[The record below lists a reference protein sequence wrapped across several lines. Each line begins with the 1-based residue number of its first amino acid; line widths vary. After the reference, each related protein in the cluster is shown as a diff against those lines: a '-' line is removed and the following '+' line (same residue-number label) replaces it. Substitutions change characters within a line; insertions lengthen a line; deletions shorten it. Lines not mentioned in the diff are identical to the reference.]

1 MSLDNGLLA
10 AYRVVGGEYV
20 DQSPVGGAD
29 GVKTGTPTTSV
40 GDGGETF
47 FNFDGS
53 TNSIEMPLTPIDAY
67 ATSTTLAIRCF
78 GTVDLGT
85 NNAVA
90 SLGLVGQTTS
100 NLAIRGSGSV
110 GDVSGFMRDLASNN
124 TATNLNNTSTWDGTE
139 RVLIVEYNSPDLTL
153 GISDEVEGLSN
164 VQSALTQDSSFN
176 FDRVTAGARF
186 DTTWPAQASVSWVAV
201 WPRVLSSTEKEAL
214 AASPWPDFVG
224 GGQTDLDDLGTVN
237 NTVVETIQL
246 SIKPSTGNSVN

>member
-1 MSLDNGLLA
+1 MSLDNNLLA

-20 DQSPVGGAD
+20 DQSPVGGAN

-53 TNSIEMPLTPIDAY
+53 TTSIEMPLTPINAY
-67 ATSTTLAIRCF
+67 TTSATMAIRCF

-85 NNAVA
+85 NSAVA

-100 NLAIRGSGSV
+100 NLALRGSGSV
-110 GDVSGFMRDLASNN
+110 GDVSGFMRDLGSNN

-153 GISDEVEGLSN
+153 SIFDEVEGIFN
-164 VQSALTQDSSFN
+164 TQPALAQDSSFS
-176 FDRVTAGARF
+176 FDRITAGARF
-186 DTTWPAQASVSWVAV
+186 DTTWPAQVSISWVAV
-201 WPRVLSSTEKEAL
+201 WPRVLTPTEKEAL
-214 AASPWPDFVG
+214 ADSPWPDFIG
-224 GGQTDLDDLGTVN
+224 GGQTDLDNPGTFNEIVHSA
-237 NTVVETIQL
+237 VGV
-246 SIKPSTGNSVN
+246 SIKSATGNSIN